1 MNDVAWAAQCRQ
13 AQGQATMMA
22 QMSLPHIGQ
31 LMLSVTDK
39 FCANQSEVAMGTL
52 AEIMQVLSSADSIAR
67 RYPQKVPEI
76 MQRAAELCECTVPRT
91 SIDALEISGQVET
104 FRTFLN
110 RC

>member
-39 FCANQSEVAMGTL
+39 FCANQSEVAMRTL
-52 AEIMQVLSSADSIAR
+52 TEIMQVLSSADSIAR
-67 RYPQKVPEI
+67 RCPQKAAEI
-76 MQRAAELCECTVPRT
+76 LQRAAEFCECTVPRT
-91 SIDALEISGQVET
+91 SIDALEISGQLEN